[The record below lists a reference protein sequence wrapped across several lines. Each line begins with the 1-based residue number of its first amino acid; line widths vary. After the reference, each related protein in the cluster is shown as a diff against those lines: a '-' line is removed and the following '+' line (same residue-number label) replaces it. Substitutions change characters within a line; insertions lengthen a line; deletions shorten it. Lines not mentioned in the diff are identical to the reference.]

1 MKKTYFAPAL
11 MDLEMIEE
19 QDMLV
24 VSGFEENLDNTNTI
38 DGSQMLGREDDL
50 WED

>member
-24 VSGFEENLDNTNTI
+24 VSGFEENLDNTGI
-38 DGSQMLGREDDL
+38 DDSQMLGREDDL